1 MHTIHV
7 LRYHMFSLM
16 SLFPLA
22 NFMFIADAQAL
33 KHSASPKNIGVY
45 TAARILGMLV
55 HALAI
60 KGINF
65 IPVVVHP
72 CVDM

>member
-7 LRYHMFSLM
+7 LRHHMFSLM

-33 KHSASPKNIGVY
+33 KHSASPNNIGVY
-45 TAARILGMLV
+45 TAARILGMFV

-60 KGINF
+60 KGINL